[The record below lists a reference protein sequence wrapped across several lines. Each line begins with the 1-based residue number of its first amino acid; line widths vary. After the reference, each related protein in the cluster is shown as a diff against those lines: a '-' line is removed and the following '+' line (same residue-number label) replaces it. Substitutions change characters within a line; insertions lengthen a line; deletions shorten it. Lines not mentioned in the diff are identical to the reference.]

1 MGSFHLLINVIEI
14 VKQDTVYLLLPA
26 PAARSSY
33 ATPHV
38 GYDWRNRRRRRR
50 YEGYAE
56 YAVIPEKT
64 NYSSNREENDRSRKL
79 GSNTHS
85 GRNDYHS
92 SHSKTM
98 TSFSEALAYSPE
110 IQKRMQ
116 ETNVK
121 RLEEQIPVSKSMGL
135 PQAEKNENVQES
147 KNFKSRKNREV
158 CGVHTTRTPE
168 RKYQNNLNDSTEI
181 SLIKSQSISK
191 DSDSVVPNTNELVY
205 SQTLQEKDKEEI
217 SEQMKRKNTPDPFQ
231 TSTASE
237 KDPEKKASVEIGTA
251 FQSEQTV
258 LNINALPENPLRNF
272 TEKTE
277 EKDLLDSIQ
286 NRDSNVNSRKI
297 IASSSLSVTDGSHR
311 QENKETEKY
320 NSIKDLSSSPLPD
333 ILSSVHKTVPAD
345 AKATNNEIMNNEK
358 SSVNTLSDKIP
369 LTNDKFSK
377 SRIILSHSPY
387 SSYSM
392 TSDSSSHDID
402 TELKGITT
410 LQSLRANQAIYKL
423 AYDESITDQS
433 ESDSRSL
440 SPVDPES
447 QVPRSIANDEI
458 IIHEADSGSEA
469 GSEDVE
475 LIPHRY
481 ESETFLNEN
490 KHMYVN
496 KLSLA
501 VELLRT
507 QESLP
512 YDEEFKRISGDNN
525 LYQKESNPTG
535 EVNLGFVE
543 DSSSFDSSE
552 GQIDSRVTN
561 PSSQIVTSQAQANKH
576 FSTKGANSSF
586 SIEDSCHESCE
597 EAKEVIVEG
606 ANNRVSTYTFYCF
619 CSVENK
625 VKVRLAYLIFTDILR
640 IAIDSENTSTK

>member
-1 MGSFHLLINVIEI
+1 MTTY
-14 VKQDTVYLLLPA
+14 TVYLLLPA

-231 TSTASE
+231 ISTASE
-237 KDPEKKASVEIGTA
+237 KDPEKKASVEISTA

-258 LNINALPENPLRNF
+258 LNINALPENPLH
-272 TEKTE
+272 
-277 EKDLLDSIQ
+277 
-286 NRDSNVNSRKI
+286 
-297 IASSSLSVTDGSHR
+297 GSHR

-447 QVPRSIANDEI
+447 QVPRSITNDEI

-525 LYQKESNPTG
+525 LYQNESNPTG

-586 SIEDSCHESCE
+586 SIEDSCNESCE

-606 ANNRVSTYTFYCF
+606 ANNRDNSAG
-619 CSVENK
+619 
-625 VKVRLAYLIFTDILR
+625 VRAGYRRFQVQLR
-640 IAIDSENTSTK
+640 HYFAARAALVNPCLCCVIM

>member
-1 MGSFHLLINVIEI
+1 MRQFSISMANWCFPPHCFRS
-14 VKQDTVYLLLPA
+14 DTVYLLLPA

-64 NYSSNREENDRSRKL
+64 NYSSNREEKDRSRKL

-92 SHSKTM
+92 THSKTM
-98 TSFSEALAYSPE
+98 TSFSEAPAYSPE

-116 ETNVK
+116 ETNAK
-121 RLEEQIPVSKSMGL
+121 RLEEQIPVSKNMGL

-147 KNFKSRKNREV
+147 QNFKSRKSREV

-191 DSDSVVPNTNELVY
+191 DSECVSDSVVPNTNELVY
-205 SQTLQEKDKEEI
+205 SQTLQEKEKEEI
-217 SEQMKRKNTPDPFQ
+217 SEQMKRKNIPDPLQ

-286 NRDSNVNSRKI
+286 SRDSNVNSRKI
-297 IASSSLSVTDGSHR
+297 IASSSSLSVTDGSHR

-320 NSIKDLSSSPLPD
+320 NPIKDLSSSPLPD

-345 AKATNNEIMNNEK
+345 AKAPNNEIMNNEK
-358 SSVNTLSDKIP
+358 PSVNTLSDKIP

-377 SRIILSHSPY
+377 SRIILSQSPY

-392 TSDSSSHDID
+392 NSDSSSHDID

-440 SPVDPES
+440 SPADPES
-447 QVPRSIANDEI
+447 QVPRSITNDEI

-525 LYQKESNPTG
+525 LYQNESNPTG

-586 SIEDSCHESCE
+586 SIEDSCNESCE

-606 ANNRVSTYTFYCF
+606 ANNRICTM
-619 CSVENK
+619 CSV
-625 VKVRLAYLIFTDILR
+625 
-640 IAIDSENTSTK
+640 S

>member
-1 MGSFHLLINVIEI
+1 MQIFDSSNKTQKEHASPTLLPPFS
-14 VKQDTVYLLLPA
+14 KDTVYLLLPA
-26 PAARSSY
+26 PAVRSSY

-38 GYDWRNRRRRRR
+38 AYDWRNRRRRRR

-64 NYSSNREENDRSRKL
+64 NYSSNREEKDRSRKL
-79 GSNTHS
+79 GSNAHS

-98 TSFSEALAYSPE
+98 TSFPEALAYNPE
-110 IQKRMQ
+110 FQKRMQ
-116 ETNVK
+116 ENNVK
-121 RLEEQIPVSKSMGL
+121 RLEEQIPVSKNMGL

-147 KNFKSRKNREV
+147 QNLKSRKNREV

-168 RKYQNNLNDSTEI
+168 RKLQNNLNDSTEN
-181 SLIKSQSISK
+181 SFIKSQSISK
-191 DSDSVVPNTNELVY
+191 DSECVSDSVVPNTNELVDC
-205 SQTLQEKDKEEI
+205 QTLREKEKEDIYI
-217 SEQMKRKNTPDPFQ
+217 SEKMKRKNTPDPLQ

-237 KDPEKKASVEIGTA
+237 KDLEKKASVEIGTA
-251 FQSEQTV
+251 FQLEQTV
-258 LNINALPENPLRNF
+258 LNINALPENPLRNSA
-272 TEKTE
+272 EKTE

-297 IASSSLSVTDGSHR
+297 IASSPSLSVADGSHH

-333 ILSSVHKTVPAD
+333 ILSSVHKTVPVD
-345 AKATNNEIMNNEK
+345 AKATHNEIMNNEK

-377 SRIILSHSPY
+377 SRIILSQSPY

-392 TSDSSSHDID
+392 NSDSSSHDID
-402 TELKGITT
+402 SELKGITT

-433 ESDSRSL
+433 ETDSRSL

-447 QVPRSIANDEI
+447 QVPRSITNDEI

-512 YDEEFKRISGDNN
+512 YDEEFKRISGDDN
-525 LYQKESNPTG
+525 LYQKQSNPTG
-535 EVNLGFVE
+535 EVNLGFIE

-552 GQIDSRVTN
+552 GQIDSRLTN

-586 SIEDSCHESCE
+586 SIEDSCNESCE

-606 ANNRVSTYTFYCF
+606 ANNRICTM
-619 CSVENK
+619 CSV
-625 VKVRLAYLIFTDILR
+625 
-640 IAIDSENTSTK
+640 S